1 MQLIEQI
8 SSPMVLVEQCPRIEK
23 VLQNL
28 GSNGAVFLS
37 DVIHNS
43 LQRLES
49 VATRKNEVENIKVGL
64 FDCPG
69 STFPAVE
76 DFDAVPTTS

>member
-8 SSPMVLVEQCPRIEK
+8 PRPMVLVEKCPRIEE

-28 GSNGAVFLS
+28 DSNVAVFLS

-49 VATRKNEVENIKVGL
+49 VATRKNEVENVKVGI

-76 DFDAVPTTS
+76 NLDAVPATS